1 MSENPLG
8 GRRIL
13 ITRPREQAD
22 EFREILEGL
31 GAETLV
37 APTIRI
43 APPEDWGPLDAAIG
57 ALGAYDWVIFTS
69 VNGVR
74 FFGERLRELGADAGA
89 LAPDVRI
96 LAIGPATGQA
106 VEDVLG
112 RGADGV
118 PEQYVAEGILEMMDG
133 EKMGGKRILIPR
145 AAVAREILPDTL
157 RRRGA
162 EVDVPPAYR
171 TLPAE
176 EADAEKTRTEIGAGR
191 VDMVTFTS
199 SSTAR
204 NFAEIFRGE
213 SIREAMGRVAVAS
226 IGPIASETAREVGLE
241 PDVEA
246 EVSTIPGL
254 AHAIV
259 DFYGRGSGTG
269 A

>member
-1 MSENPLG
+1 MPDRPLG

-43 APPEDWGPLDAAIG
+43 APPGDWGPLDAAIG
-57 ALGAYDWVIFTS
+57 TLGAYDWVIFTS

-74 FFGERLRELGADAGA
+74 FFGDRLRALGRGAEA
-89 LAPDVRI
+89 LAPDARI

-106 VEDVLG
+106 VEDILG
-112 RGADGV
+112 RKADGV
-118 PEQYVAEGILEMMDG
+118 PDRYVAEGILEMMNG
-133 EKMGGKRILIPR
+133 EKMGGKRVLIPR
-145 AAVAREILPDTL
+145 AEVAREILPDTL

-176 EADAEKTRTEIGAGR
+176 EADAERTRTEIGAGR

-204 NFAEIFRGE
+204 NFAEMLGGE
-213 SIREAMGRVAVAS
+213 FLREAMGRVAVAS

-254 AHAIV
+254 ARAIV
-259 DFYGRGSGTG
+259 CFYGSGPS